1 MGRGCPWLVDWLGG
15 LLSSSPEVRAVPVLA
30 PQLASVA
37 PGQPAVVSDGRC
49 PCRGGFPC
57 PSVVPAGGPEQN
69 PVFSQPLTK
78 AP

>member
-1 MGRGCPWLVDWLGG
+1 MPMACGLAGG

-49 PCRGGFPC
+49 PCRGAFLC
-57 PSVVPAGGPEQN
+57 PSVVPAGQGPMSWYPGLLSGGAQ
-69 PVFSQPLTK
+69 
-78 AP
+78 